1 MYFKKK
7 IYFVSLIKGTCKSF
21 LVETI
26 DDPEPVEPYEA
37 PVEPYQA
44 PVEPYEAP
52 AVPYGADA
60 STAAPKGK

>member
-1 MYFKKK
+1 M
-7 IYFVSLIKGTCKSF
+7 CKSF

-37 PVEPYQA
+37 PVEPY
-44 PVEPYEAP
+44 EAP
-52 AVPYGADA
+52 AVPYGADV